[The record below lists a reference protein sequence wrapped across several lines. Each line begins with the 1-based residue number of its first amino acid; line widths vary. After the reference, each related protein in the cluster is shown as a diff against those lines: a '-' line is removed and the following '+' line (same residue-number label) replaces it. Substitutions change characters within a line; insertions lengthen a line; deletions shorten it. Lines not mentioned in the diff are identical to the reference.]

1 MAEAGVRSL
10 TRSGFSRTGVTAN
23 VGVWLRSFGWI
34 SRLNARDKMSGL
46 P

>member
-1 MAEAGVRSL
+1 MAEAGVRLL
-10 TRSGFSRTGVTAN
+10 TRSGFSHIGVAAN

-34 SRLNARDKMSGL
+34 SRMNARDKMSGL